1 MAVSAFAGPVI
12 AFGQSPFT
20 PLEYNPD
27 LAPSMFFGGVAIL
40 DPRAPYTYLPGE
52 SQSQVDYGFAGSDNV
67 TTIQAVPYTASTSAI
82 VASANPTSTSL
93 ALVSANS
100 ATTGVYVTPS
110 VARADTG
117 AVDTGVNGAGL
128 VALDAFTSVTASCTN
143 GVLTITAN
151 TAMPVAPGMA
161 LISASG
167 AISSGQLSG
176 TIILS
181 QITGGS
187 SGTGT
192 AGTYQLSNSSL
203 TFASGTVTFAT
214 PNPTYCV
221 VPFGTTQSG
230 GIAIAM
236 WNPQTLI
243 ARAVSITAAAAAT
256 ATLATVSGYDV
267 YGYPMVENI
276 TVTAGSTTNGKKAFK
291 YIRSVVLNATDTT
304 HAYSVGTQSVFG
316 LPLHSD
322 TFGDLTV
329 NSAASYT
336 ALTLTTAATGY
347 VNGDNTVPTAT
358 TGDVRGTYSGFTAAT
373 GTNKLVIRQ
382 SPPAQN
388 LGSASGLFGPT
399 QFANF

>member
-52 SQSQVDYGFAGSDNV
+52 SQSQVDYGFAGSDND

-93 ALVSANS
+93 ALVSASS

-110 VARADTG
+110 IARADTG
-117 AVDTGVNGAGL
+117 ALDTGVNGAGL
-128 VALDAFTSVTASCTN
+128 VALDAYTSVTASCTN

-151 TAMPVAPGMA
+151 TAMPVSPGMA

-167 AISSGQLSG
+167 TVSSGQLSG

-192 AGTYQLSNSSL
+192 AGTYQL
-203 TFASGTVTFAT
+203 
-214 PNPTYCV
+214 NPSYCV
-221 VPFGTTQSG
+221 VPFGTSQSG

-243 ARAVSITAAAAAT
+243 SRAVSITAAAAAT

-399 QFANF
+399 LEP